1 MTPTERAI
9 TRAGLT
15 FEMADVLDDLGD
27 TRRGIAGVTD
37 DLCRLR
43 TCRDALIVRAVTLG
57 GPREAI
63 AAVTAFVGGLNAA
76 ASAAAQAKGVDFVAP
91 PDDGL
96 GVCAPW
102 AARRVSA
109 LGPVTGD
116 DAVPVHP
123 TSLGHAAVAEAVAG
137 AM

>member
-9 TRAGLT
+9 ARAGLT

-37 DLCRLR
+37 ELCRLR

-76 ASAAAQAKGVDFVAP
+76 ASTPRPQ
-91 PDDGL
+91 
-96 GVCAPW
+96 
-102 AARRVSA
+102 RRHRRR
-109 LGPVTGD
+109 GW
-116 DAVPVHP
+116 
-123 TSLGHAAVAEAVAG
+123 TSLPRQTTGSGCAHRGLRGGCPRWAR
-137 AM
+137 